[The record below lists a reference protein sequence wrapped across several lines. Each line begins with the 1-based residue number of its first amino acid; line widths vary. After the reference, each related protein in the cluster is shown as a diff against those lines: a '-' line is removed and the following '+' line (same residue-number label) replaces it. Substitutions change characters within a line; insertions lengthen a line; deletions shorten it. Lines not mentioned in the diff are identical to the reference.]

1 MSYILEAL
9 KKAQAER
16 QLGSAPDIH
25 TPAPSHVPAPT
36 AGASRKPLLIG
47 LSAGIVI
54 AGIAGVLAWRSQAPA
69 PQVAVLASA
78 AQGVSGEAM
87 PAPAVS
93 SDAAAPAP
101 ALAAG
106 TASPAAAVPA
116 LAPMPAPMPT
126 PTPTPTSTTAAG
138 SPGASPGAAASA
150 PVAPH
155 REPAQA
161 PRQAA
166 NNVTAAEAAPAARPS
181 SAAPPAGEAARPRPS
196 TQPDGRAAPAARSTP
211 APANVAAASPEAVYL
226 PAPAARAPDPAPVA
240 RAPEPVEEN
249 LRTLQQLPEAI
260 QREVPRVSVG
270 GYIYSPNPA
279 DRLLLVD
286 KMLRREG
293 EELAPG
299 LVLERLMP
307 KYAVMNY
314 RGTRYRVAY

>member
-1 MSYILEAL
+1 M
-9 KKAQAER
+9 
-16 QLGSAPDIH
+16 
-25 TPAPSHVPAPT
+25 
-36 AGASRKPLLIG
+36 
-47 LSAGIVI
+47 
-54 AGIAGVLAWRSQAPA
+54 
-69 PQVAVLASA
+69 
-78 AQGVSGEAM
+78 
-87 PAPAVS
+87 
-93 SDAAAPAP
+93 
-101 ALAAG
+101 
-106 TASPAAAVPA
+106 
-116 LAPMPAPMPT
+116 
-126 PTPTPTSTTAAG
+126 
-138 SPGASPGAAASA
+138 
-150 PVAPH
+150 
-155 REPAQA
+155 
-161 PRQAA
+161 
-166 NNVTAAEAAPAARPS
+166 AAEAAPASRPAN
-181 SAAPPAGEAARPRPS
+181 AAPPAGEAARPRPS
-196 TQPDGRAAPAARSTP
+196 TQPDGKAPAARSTP
-211 APANVAAASPEAVYL
+211 APASVAAASPEAVYL